1 MPRTFLDETSGSGVP
16 RYTVKTGSSAAKR
29 GRSSRAKADS
39 TCSHSVL
46 SALMLL
52 LLPSLAAE
60 EPVFT
65 VYLGSPLGRMTC
77 KNAVRPS
84 VRPSVRSPKEEG
96 VSDVLH
102 RVLPPFLSIYRVTHK
117 DGKNLVLT

>member
-1 MPRTFLDETSGSGVP
+1 M
-16 RYTVKTGSSAAKR
+16 KTGSSASKL

-52 LLPSLAAE
+52 LLPSFAAE

-65 VYLGSPLGRMTC
+65 VYLRSPLGQTARRLIDGAATRGLPFR
-77 KNAVRPS
+77 KS
-84 VRPSVRSPKEEG
+84 SPI
-96 VSDVLH
+96 
-102 RVLPPFLSIYRVTHK
+102 RVM
-117 DGKNLVLT
+117 GKNIRKGISSSTGFWLGCLLDLMRYPRKELDPMQHLKPLCY